1 MGDSSSSTG
10 VEVVEIDITKLREG
24 LRAYLEQV
32 AYGKKELAI
41 QRYGAPLVVI
51 VNPAR
56 WQRAQQEKVG
66 R

>member
-32 AYGKKELAI
+32 AYGATEIMI
-41 QRYGAPLVVI
+41 QRYGVPLVVI

-56 WQRAQQEKVG
+56 WRRAQQEASG
-66 R
+66 H